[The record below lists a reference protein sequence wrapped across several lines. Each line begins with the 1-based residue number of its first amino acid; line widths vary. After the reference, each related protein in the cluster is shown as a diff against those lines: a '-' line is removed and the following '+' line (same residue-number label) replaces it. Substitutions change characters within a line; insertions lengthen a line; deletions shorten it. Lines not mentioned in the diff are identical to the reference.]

1 MVPQD
6 PVPDPG
12 ATERDALRAELRDS
26 LGVIDGRAHEIRQQ
40 VLQADGLLDLERDQ
54 LLDGVLALLTEAK
67 RMGDRLEDLI
77 ASDEP
82 QVGTRAQPPTTTADP
97 KR

>member
-1 MVPQD
+1 
-6 PVPDPG
+6 
-12 ATERDALRAELRDS
+12 
-26 LGVIDGRAHEIRQQ
+26 
-40 VLQADGLLDLERDQ
+40 
-54 LLDGVLALLTEAK
+54 VLALLTEAK
-67 RMGDRLEDLI
+67 HMGDRLEDLI